1 MIVDSMHIAAA
12 KQRVGGTSMVA
23 IAKVA
28 QRMALGL
35 SRLDPEFFAWNRFLA
50 CSLFFSPDMEKAT
63 FPIQTIIS
71 GC

>member
-28 QRMALGL
+28 QRMALGW
-35 SRLDPEFFAWNRFLA
+35 SRLDPGILA
-50 CSLFFSPDMEKAT
+50 
-63 FPIQTIIS
+63 
-71 GC
+71 